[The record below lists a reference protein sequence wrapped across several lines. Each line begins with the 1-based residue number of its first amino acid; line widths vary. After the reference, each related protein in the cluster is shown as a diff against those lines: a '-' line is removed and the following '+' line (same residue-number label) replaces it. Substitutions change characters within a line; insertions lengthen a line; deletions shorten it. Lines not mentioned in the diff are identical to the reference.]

1 MQRQSCA
8 APRSRAAATIPDH
21 PPPSPL
27 ARAMAS
33 RGGRGHSEALQH
45 VQRMR
50 DSGHDEA
57 SIRRALRYDGPG

>member
-1 MQRQSCA
+1 
-8 APRSRAAATIPDH
+8 
-21 PPPSPL
+21 
-27 ARAMAS
+27 MAS

-57 SIRRALRYDGPG
+57 SIRRALRHDGPGGYSASRMSQLLSQTRASSAAGASPPP